1 MRKRLQQKL
10 TTLLRNPY
18 LWKGLGALFVVAL
31 GLYLIVDRWLMPSY
45 TRQHAVQYVPDVRQ
59 LPFTQA
65 AQHLEAQ
72 GLRVE
77 RIPSR
82 QFRPDLPLE
91 TVVDQTP
98 PPQAPV
104 KPGRRIYLIV
114 NAGRQPR
121 VTVPSVIGMSIREA
135 VSRLN
140 ALGLRADSLQPDS
153 LPSPYARTITRQ
165 YPLPGD
171 SVAEGSQ
178 VMLWYSTGLGER
190 IVTVPDVTGRSIAEA
205 QRILLAHHLRSVVVE
220 PAEETEITPEDSTR
234 LVIRQS
240 REPGSLVREGF
251 EIRLFVAPLDSL

>member
-1 MRKRLQQKL
+1 MRTRLQHTPAAL
-10 TTLLRNPY
+10 VRNPY
-18 LWKGLGALFVVAL
+18 LWKGLLGLFVIAL
-31 GLYLIVDRWLMPSY
+31 GLYLIVDRWVMPNY
-45 TRQHAVQYVPDVRQ
+45 TRQDAVQYVPDVRQ

-77 RIPSR
+77 RIPTR
-82 QFRPDLPLE
+82 QFRPDLPPE
-91 TVVDQTP
+91 IVVDQTP
-98 PPQAPV
+98 PPQTAV
-104 KPGRRIYLIV
+104 KPGRRIYLMV
-114 NAGRQPR
+114 NAGHRPM

-135 VSRLN
+135 VNRLT

-171 SVAEGSQ
+171 SIAEGAQ

-190 IVTVPDVTGRSIAEA
+190 IVTVPDVTGLSIAEA

-220 PAEETEITPEDSTR
+220 PAEETEATAADSSR

-240 REPGSLVREGF
+240 REPGTQVREGF
-251 EIRLFVAPLDSL
+251 EIRLFVAPRDSL